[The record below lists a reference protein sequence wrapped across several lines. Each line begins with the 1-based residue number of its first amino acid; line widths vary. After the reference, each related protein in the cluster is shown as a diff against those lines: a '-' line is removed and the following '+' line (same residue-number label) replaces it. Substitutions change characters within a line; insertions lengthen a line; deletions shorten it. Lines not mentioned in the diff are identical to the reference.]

1 MMISLFKC
9 PQDNDKIAQIME
21 RIEYT
26 ALLSLNSTDE
36 DVKKVCED
44 AKHYK
49 MARIVPFQTYIKDV
63 FRYLEG
69 SDVKVVQGC
78 CDIFSRPQRLHIVE
92 EGLKLGCCEVDIV
105 GQQALF
111 LDKRYDEYQDDIRA
125 CVEIAN
131 RYNAPLKVIIETGF
145 LSDEEKILM
154 SRLSL
159 EAGATFIKTCMGM
172 RGGRCSMHDILL
184 LKDAFG
190 DDIKIKASG
199 SVASLEDAYAM
210 IQAGADRVA
219 IRGLAVDQMREIG
232 YMPE

>member
-1 MMISLFKC
+1 MMNLFSC
-9 PQDNDKIAQIME
+9 PRDNDKIAEIME
-21 RIEYT
+21 HIEYT

-44 AKHYK
+44 AKRFR
-49 MARIVPFQTYIKDV
+49 MARIVPFQTYIRDV
-63 FRYLEG
+63 MKHLEG
-69 SDVKVVQGC
+69 SGVKVVQGC
-78 CDIFSRPQRLHIVE
+78 CDIYPREQRVKIVE
-92 EGLKLGCCEVDIV
+92 EGLRLGCEEVDIV

-111 LDKRYDEYQDDIRA
+111 FDKKYDEYQDDIRA
-125 CVEIAN
+125 CVEVAN

-145 LSDEEKILM
+145 LTDEEKILM

-172 RGGRCSMHDILL
+172 RGGRCTIHDLLL

-190 DDIKIKASG
+190 DKIKLKASG

-219 IRGLAVDQMREIG
+219 LRGLVVDQLNRLG
-232 YMPE
+232 YVPE

>member
-1 MMISLFKC
+1 MMDLFSC
-9 PQDNDKIAQIME
+9 PRDNDKIDEIMK

-26 ALLSLNSTDE
+26 ALLSLNSTDAE
-36 DVKKVCED
+36 VKKACED
-44 AKHYK
+44 AKRFK
-49 MARIVPFQTYIKDV
+49 MAYIVPFQTYIKDV
-63 FRYLEG
+63 VRYLEG

-78 CDIFSRPQRLHIVE
+78 CDIFSRKERLYILE

-111 LDKRYDEYQDDIRA
+111 LDKRYDEYQNDIRA
-125 CVEIAN
+125 CVEVAD
-131 RYNAPLKVIIETGF
+131 RYHAPLKVIIETGF
-145 LSDEEKILM
+145 LTDEEKILM

-172 RGGRCSMHDILL
+172 RGGRCSMHDLLL

-190 DDIKIKASG
+190 DQIKLKASG

-219 IRGLAVDQMREIG
+219 IRGLAVDQLEALN
-232 YMPE
+232 YLPQ